1 MGQVR
6 GRAGGGART
15 SSVVS
20 GINVLCPLSLLRRDA
35 QSHTQHLAAFKGPV
49 SSADPGAEAGRAVRC
64 RLDVGMAQ
72 AGRQQ
77 RRPRRGMGHAA
88 GPQQGRCRQVR
99 KSLPGRVRRGTAR
112 ASRPPPSKSPW
123 FTPVSQMKQRRSRTI
138 DRDRRATPGATGG
151 SGAFTHRKRLPQVP
165 PPQPSVSVR
174 ARPRA
179 RGYHST
185 ALGRRKLQ

>member
-88 GPQQGRCRQVR
+88 GPQQGRSRQVR
-99 KSLPGRVRRGTAR
+99 KSLPGRVRRGTALSISS
-112 ASRPPPSKSPW
+112 ASQQVAVAHASVK
-123 FTPVSQMKQRRSRTI
+123 MKQRRSRTI

-179 RGYHST
+179 RGHHST